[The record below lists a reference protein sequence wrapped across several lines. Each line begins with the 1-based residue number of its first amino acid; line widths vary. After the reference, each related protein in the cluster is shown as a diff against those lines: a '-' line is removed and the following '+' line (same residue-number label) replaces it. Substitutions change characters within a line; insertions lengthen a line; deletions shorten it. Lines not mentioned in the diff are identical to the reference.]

1 VIIVLNILWYQ
12 GILKLKVQLVWYQKV
27 CLSIISLQQNLLH
40 MIDIE
45 SVLTIVNFSPA
56 YTSGCVGIRCVFCK
70 DLPDGEKAGQHGE
83 YVS

>member
-1 VIIVLNILWYQ
+1 
-12 GILKLKVQLVWYQKV
+12 
-27 CLSIISLQQNLLH
+27 
-40 MIDIE
+40 MIDIK

>member
-1 VIIVLNILWYQ
+1 
-12 GILKLKVQLVWYQKV
+12 
-27 CLSIISLQQNLLH
+27 

-83 YVS
+83 SMFHNKSNIHQIYIQHTNFYTHSIIN

>member
-1 VIIVLNILWYQ
+1 
-12 GILKLKVQLVWYQKV
+12 
-27 CLSIISLQQNLLH
+27 

-70 DLPDGEKAGQHGE
+70 DLPDEKKAGQHGE
-83 YVS
+83 WVLFVYLLFTYNLY